1 MEWGCNPGEKHEGSL
16 GWHCSLPAAHPA
28 AGHSQ
33 LGGVR
38 LQQEPCELPF
48 RPWALGWS
56 LDFCFCKLWS
66 HFDFFDCKKK
76 KKEKRKKQQK
86 NEPKPNNPLPPSS
99 PSELCT
105 WLVKMMTEAR
115 CLLCFL
121 ASILAA
127 ANHGFTSSQ
136 CCTTLG
142 CTQTPEGLT
151 PGLLV
156 PTAGQSLGS
165 MFGFSWQH

>member
-1 MEWGCNPGEKHEGSL
+1 MIKVIRGKAMILYHGSKEIVKYPEIRKAQFNKDFYF
-16 GWHCSLPAAHPA
+16 GFYCTKYKNQAE
-28 AGHSQ
+28 
-33 LGGVR
+33 R
-38 LQQEPCELPF
+38 
-48 RPWALGWS
+48 WASRYGRQGYLNTY
-56 LDFCFCKLWS
+56 
-66 HFDFFDCKKK
+66 HYT
-76 KKEKRKKQQK
+76 
-86 NEPKPNNPLPPSS
+86 PKPNNPLPPSS